1 MAGVSSSVLGGV
13 TGVGVEITAALMGFN
28 KSMSWKRHSLEHLVG
43 EAVEVLSS
51 APRAAGVGIGV
62 EDDDEDV
69 SDTLKAIGDECSSG
83 TSVVEQLSMVPRLL
97 SGVAAHSRYNPLLIS
112 IRQQSS

>member
-1 MAGVSSSVLGGV
+1 MAGVSSSVFGGV

-51 APRAAGVGIGV
+51 TPRAAGVGIGV

-69 SDTLKAIGDECSSG
+69 SDALKAVGDECNTG
-83 TSVVEQLSMVPRLL
+83 TSVVEQLSMVPRLV
-97 SGVAAHSRYNPLLIS
+97 SGVAAHSRYNPHLIS